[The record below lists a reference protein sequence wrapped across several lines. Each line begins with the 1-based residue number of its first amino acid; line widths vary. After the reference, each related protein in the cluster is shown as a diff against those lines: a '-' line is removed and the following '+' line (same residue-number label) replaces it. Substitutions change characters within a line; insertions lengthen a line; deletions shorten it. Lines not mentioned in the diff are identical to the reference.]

1 MSQALGQ
8 KEEKINGSQPDH
20 PELITRNIVD
30 AIHSNICVGVS
41 VEYMCIQFY
50 MSCPGGVSHKEP
62 AFQCR

>member
-30 AIHSNICVGVS
+30 AIHSNICVG
-41 VEYMCIQFY
+41 
-50 MSCPGGVSHKEP
+50 G
-62 AFQCR
+62 